1 MNDFARTIR
10 GAKFF
15 DRDVPEMERKLES
28 LTEEVKTARMET
40 SKQTE
45 AIKELTEA
53 VYALVE
59 TLKWNRQ

>member
-1 MNDFARTIR
+1 MNDFARTKR

-15 DRDVPEMERKLES
+15 DRDVPEMERKIES
-28 LTEEVKTARMET
+28 LTEEVKAARMET

-59 TLKWNRQ
+59 TLKWNRS